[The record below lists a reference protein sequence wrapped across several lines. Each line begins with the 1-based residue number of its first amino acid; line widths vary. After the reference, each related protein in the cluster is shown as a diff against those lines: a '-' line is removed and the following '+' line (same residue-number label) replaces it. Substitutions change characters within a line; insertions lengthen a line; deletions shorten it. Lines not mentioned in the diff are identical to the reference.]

1 MQYPNIDKREETE
14 EDADVLIPHDGSVVF
29 GLDPG
34 SAGIEIAKRAALPL
48 PSYVSQ
54 YSEQEISSACSCMT
68 ITQPIESATATAAPT
83 VFIQLPSVRDG

>member
-14 EDADVLIPHDGSVVF
+14 ADADVLIPHDGSVIF

-34 SAGIEIAKRAALPL
+34 TAVIAKRAALPL

-83 VFIQLPSVRDG
+83 VLTQLPSARNE